1 MEGYDYDAAART
13 VKIEDIT
20 SDETNQEILLK
31 IKGKFRI
38 PTFVELYID
47 PGGTQRSHCY
57 VPGGAHD
64 SGWLGYFIG
73 KNTSLKALY
82 LESNPFEGFNG
93 AIETFC
99 EGVNSNRSL
108 ERMRITTIYANLWF
122 MTATL
127 VLGVHASSHG
137 AKSLYQISK
146 GGHAYK
152 HSNGGRTIC
161 RNHRR
166 VGCASPTRRA

>member
-82 LESNPFEGFNG
+82 LESNPFELFNG

-99 EGVNSNRSL
+99 EGVNSNRSIQ
-108 ERMRITTIYANLWF
+108 RIEFVNMDLSGGDIFQSLLPFFENNNNLCE
-122 MTATL
+122 L
-127 VLGVHASSHG
+127 VVYDCHFG
-137 AKSLYQISK
+137 A
-146 GGHAYK
+146 
-152 HSNGGRTIC
+152 
-161 RNHRR
+161 
-166 VGCASPTRRA
+166 GCARKLSWR